1 MHLLSNMVSNI
12 RVGSNAKKLH
22 VKVQNSKL
30 CSKVLDILYKL
41 GYIRGFVL
49 ENKKKILVLLK
60 YSNNKP
66 AIRDIRTISTPGRRM
81 YMRYKR
87 SVKISNNKD
96 SGLFILSTNKGL
108 LTDYESSMLMVGGEV
123 LVKIS

>member
-41 GYIRGFVL
+41 GYIRGFIL
-49 ENKKKILVLLK
+49 EDRKKILVLLK
-60 YSNNKP
+60 YSNNRP
-66 AIRDIRTISTPGRRM
+66 VIRDIRTISTPGRRM

-87 SVKISNNKD
+87 SLRISNNKD

-108 LTDYESSMLMVGGEV
+108 LTDQESSMLMVGGEV
-123 LVKIS
+123 LVKVS

>member
-30 CSKVLDILYKL
+30 CSRVLDILYKL
-41 GYIRGFVL
+41 GYIRGFIL
-49 ENKKKILVLLK
+49 EDRKKILVLLK

-66 AIRDIRTISTPGRRM
+66 VIRDIRTISTPGRRM
-81 YMRYKR
+81 YMRHKR
-87 SVKISNNKD
+87 SLRISNNKD

-108 LTDYESSMLMVGGEV
+108 LTDQESSMLMVGGEV
-123 LVKIS
+123 LVKVS

>member
-87 SVKISNNKD
+87 SIKISNNKD